1 MSGRMKNREGLCR
14 DGDHAVLSM
23 RAPRKPDKFQA
34 ASHDALPSI
43 ALPARQNQAWLGPAL
58 AGTSNNF
65 SGSVDLNQRDLTVRD
80 HFLRPAWGLT

>member
-1 MSGRMKNREGLCR
+1 MGITLPEAWERRENLTNSKR
-14 DGDHAVLSM
+14 
-23 RAPRKPDKFQA
+23 RRTTR
-34 ASHDALPSI
+34 LPSI
-43 ALPARQNQAWLGPAL
+43 ALLARQNQAWLGPAL